1 MNDIKEVK
9 KTDEWDLYQRAV
21 DYMSLFNI
29 FEDTDKNYRFY
40 NGDQWQGLK
49 IEGVEPVQI
58 NFIQTIVD
66 YKISVINQN
75 LWGIVYSSENFE
87 NKEFKPIAD
96 ELCKLLNLRANKIW
110 ERTKMD
116 SMVRNVSLDSCIND
130 EGITYSY
137 YDTLTKQ
144 IKNELLNK
152 VDIYYGNENSSDIQE
167 QPYIIIRRRMPVI
180 NVREYARQLKVSDE
194 KINLIYGDNDNIHN
208 AGDNS
213 EYEKEE
219 TCTVL
224 TKMWKEDGKVY
235 YSEATQLVQIRKE
248 TKTGLTRYPVA
259 HMPWSDKKG
268 FSRGEGVV
276 RNLIP
281 NQIETNKILM
291 RRAVVTKNTAFPQRV
306 INVDQVLNPN
316 SANVVGATIQVKGV
330 TEDVNKAFTTT
341 SPAQMSSDVQLL
353 QNDLIELTRNMQNAG
368 DISTGSVNPE
378 DASGKAILAV
388 QNASQ
393 QTLNNQVQALKDFIE
408 QVALNWL
415 DLIVTYSEDLILQQE
430 QEDPTTGEKTYIN
443 VKIPNSAL
451 RNLKASVKIEVTPM
465 SSYDQYAQELSLE
478 NLLQQGWFAPD
489 RIDQLEVYV
498 NALPDKST
506 MPKQRLLEI
515 IKKVK
520 NKQLYIQQLQAQ
532 TQLVNQ
538 QVNQYINNQSQELDD
553 QIANGGWTSE
563 EEKLQDADKQAYLD
577 ALAEMQKEGAQK

>member
-1 MNDIKEVK
+1 MNDIKELK
-9 KTDEWDLYQRAV
+9 KTDEWDLYQRAI
-21 DYMSLFNI
+21 DYMSLFNM

-40 NGDQWQGLK
+40 NGDQWQGL
-49 IEGVEPVQI
+49 IVEGVEPVQI

-96 ELCKLLNLRANKIW
+96 ELCKLLNVRANKIW

-130 EGITYSY
+130 EGIIYSY
-137 YDTLTKQ
+137 WDTATKQ

-180 NVREYARQLKVSDE
+180 NVREYARQLGVSEEKV
-194 KINLIYGDNDNIHN
+194 NLIYGDNDNIHN

-224 TKMWKEDGKVY
+224 TKMWKEEGKVY
-235 YSEATQLVQIRKE
+235 YSEATQLVQLRKA
-248 TKTGLTRYPVA
+248 TKTGLTRYQVA

-306 INVDQVLNPN
+306 VNVDQVLNPN
-316 SANVVGATIQVKGV
+316 SVNVVGATIQVKGA
-330 TEDVNKAFTTT
+330 TEDVNRVFTTT
-341 SPAQMSSDVQLL
+341 SPAQMSTDVQQL
-353 QNDLIELTRNMQNAG
+353 QNDLIELTRNLQNAG
-368 DISTGSVNPE
+368 DISTGSINPE
-378 DASGKAILAV
+378 DASGRAILAV

-415 DLIVTYSEDLILQQE
+415 ELITNYGDNIVLQTEE
-430 QEDPTTGEKTYIN
+430 QDTLTGEKRYIN
-443 VKIPNSAL
+443 VKVPNSAL
-451 RNLKASVKIEVTPM
+451 RNLKASVKVEVTPM

-478 NLLQQGWFAPD
+478 NLLKEGWFAPD
-489 RIDQLEVYV
+489 RIEQLELYV
-498 NALPDKST
+498 NSLPDKST

-515 IKKVK
+515 IKKSK
-520 NKQLYIQQLQAQ
+520 EKQMYIQQLQAQ

-538 QVNQYINNQSQELDD
+538 QANQYIQTQQQEFEDNF
-553 QIANGGWTSE
+553 AGGWSSE
-563 EEKLQDADKQAYLD
+563 EEKLQDADRQAYLD
-577 ALAEMQKEGAQK
+577 ALAEVQAEGVQK